1 MSSLS
6 TAQESTPDSAI
17 APNDLALPTVT
28 IHQPQPADIVYPS
41 ADGKPLAETYLHLNA
56 IIAILKALQF
66 HLCGQQATVLADQ
79 FLYYSQGYPRLRVA
93 PDVMVI
99 FNVAPG
105 GRDNYKIWEEGE
117 IPSVIFEVTSP
128 GTRQEDQHHKHW
140 LYQQMGVQEYW
151 LFDPK
156 NEWIE
161 GQLRGYQLGPSRT
174 PDGDP
179 CEAYLPITDNQSAVL
194 GLRLEVCGPLLRFF
208 NEATGQWLPMP
219 DEIGDVLAE
228 RDRAA
233 AERDRTATE
242 RDQAAAERDRAA
254 AERDQERQAKEAALA
269 ELAELRERLRQL
281 ETDA

>member
-228 RDRAA
+228 RDRVA
-233 AERDRTATE
+233 AEL
-242 RDQAAAERDRAA
+242 
-254 AERDQERQAKEAALA
+254 DQERQAKEAALA